1 MIKKHVNVIF
11 KNQNKFLETRKI
23 PLKRFININITF
35 NKDRNKRRIFGK
47 RFAIN
52 VFSQCVY
59 LIEGE
64 RTVG

>member
-23 PLKRFININITF
+23 PLKRFININSTF
-35 NKDRNKRRIFGK
+35 TKDRNKRIIFEK